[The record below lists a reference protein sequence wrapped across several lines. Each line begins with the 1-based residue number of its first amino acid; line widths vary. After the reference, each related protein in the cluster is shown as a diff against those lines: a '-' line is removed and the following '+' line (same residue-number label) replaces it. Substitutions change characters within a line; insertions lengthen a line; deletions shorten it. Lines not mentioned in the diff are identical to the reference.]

1 MSAAQPGLKPI
12 GGRSLASNTVWNVL
26 GQLLP
31 MAAALAAVP
40 PLVNGLGV
48 PRFGVLSL
56 TLVVI
61 GYFGLLDLGI
71 GSALTKMVADHVG
84 ARREAEAVP
93 LAWTSL
99 FLMLIFGAIGALAM
113 LALSP
118 WLVHRILKVPASLQ
132 DETLRAFYLISLSV
146 PWVTLTS
153 GLRGILEGLQRFRT
167 ANLIRIPMSIFSYA
181 GAVSV
186 LPFSRS
192 LVWVVAV
199 LALSR
204 VVGCLVYLWACLQA
218 WPGLRQRVAL
228 EPRLVRPVV
237 IFGGW
242 MTVSNVINPI
252 LVYADRFVVGAMVSV
267 ALTAF
272 YTVPFDIVV
281 RLLVIPGAIAGVLFP
296 AFALNLAQDP
306 FRAQVLFSRSLK
318 YIFLSAFPIALVAV
332 TLAPEALQLWLG
344 ASFAEKSTPVLRW
357 LAAGMFVNS
366 LAHIPFALVQ
376 SAGRPDIT
384 AKLHLLE
391 LPVYLGAVWAL
402 TKSRGIE
409 GTAIAWAGRLTLDTL
424 LIAFVM
430 DRVLWPHKKSLLK
443 IGAAAGGG
451 LLLLGLATLP
461 GTVAMKLGFL
471 GLILT
476 GFVLTAWFLVLNRE
490 ERVFLLA
497 PRDTERL

>member
-1 MSAAQPGLKPI
+1 MSAAQPGPKLI
-12 GGRSLASNTVWNVL
+12 AARSLAGNTVWNLL

-31 MAAALAAVP
+31 MAAALVAVP
-40 PLVNGLGV
+40 PLVSGLSV

-56 TLVVI
+56 ILVVI

-84 ARREAEAVP
+84 ARRETETVP
-93 LAWTSL
+93 LVWTSL
-99 FLMLIFGAIGALAM
+99 FLMLLLGALGGLGV

-118 WLVHRILKVPASLQ
+118 WLVHRVLKVPPSLQ
-132 DETLRAFYLISLSV
+132 DETLRAFYLMSLSV
-146 PWVTLTS
+146 PSVTLTS
-153 GLRGILEGLQRFRT
+153 GLRGILEGLQRFRA

-181 GAVSV
+181 GALLV

-204 VVGCLVYLWACLQA
+204 AVGCLIYLWACLRA
-218 WPGLRQRVAL
+218 WPGLRGRLAL

-267 ALTAF
+267 TLTAF
-272 YTVPFDIVV
+272 YTVPFDVVV

-296 AFALNLAQDP
+296 AFAFRLAQDP
-306 FRAQVLFSRSLK
+306 YRAEVLFSRSLK
-318 YIFLSAFPIALVAV
+318 YIVLSAFPVALIAV
-332 TLAPEALQLWLG
+332 TLAPEGLQLWLG
-344 ASFAEKSTPVLRW
+344 ASFTEKSTPVLRW
-357 LAAGMFVNS
+357 LAAGVFVNS

-391 LPVYLGAVWAL
+391 LPLYLVAVWAL
-402 TKSRGIE
+402 TRTMGIE

-424 LIAFVM
+424 LIAFVI

-443 IGAAAGGG
+443 IGAVAGGG

-461 GTVAMKLGFL
+461 ATLTMKLTFL

-490 ERVFLLA
+490 ERVFLVT
-497 PRDTERL
+497 PRNTERL